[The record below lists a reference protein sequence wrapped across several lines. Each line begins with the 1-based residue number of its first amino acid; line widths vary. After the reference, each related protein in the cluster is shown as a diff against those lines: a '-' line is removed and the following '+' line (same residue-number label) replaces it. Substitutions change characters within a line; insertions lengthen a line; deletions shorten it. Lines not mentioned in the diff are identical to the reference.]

1 MPARHGFNVMAEGLY
16 GVTPVD
22 TKFFRQGQRPET
34 LFITRSDS
42 RVLAELTTQSQ
53 PENQG

>member
-1 MPARHGFNVMAEGLY
+1 MAEGLY